1 MPVVAE
7 ASASVA
13 VVADVESV
21 GAVVVAAELSVEVD
35 GDVVPGDVV
44 SVGELPVVPV
54 VEPVAPVVPMV
65 EGLEPVVVWARAA
78 PGSATAASRAMN
90 VFVIKSIRCCADW
103 RFIDPLITT
112 PNHAGSATP

>member
-1 MPVVAE
+1 M
-7 ASASVA
+7 SVA

-21 GAVVVAAELSVEVD
+21 GAVVVVLSVEVD
-35 GDVVPGDVV
+35 GDVVVGDVV
-44 SVGELPVVPV
+44 SVGAVPVVVPV

-90 VFVIKSIRCCADW
+90 VFVIKSIRCYCD
-103 RFIDPLITT
+103 RGFVDPLTT
-112 PNHAGSATP
+112 TRK